1 LDGRLARFAA
11 SGGMPTLPKPF
22 ACRQADLR
30 PKVILISSSNGRRTT
45 QCCPG
50 SLTGFMI
57 KADSQPAERVFAHLN
72 LTTHARDL
80 KVLAGIKNML
90 VQTSQE
96 QSGSAH
102 VVVLGNEKGG
112 SGKSTTALHVAVAL
126 LKAGQRVAT
135 IDLDCRQQSF
145 TRYLGNRRAWA
156 RRTGLNLELPVHRC
170 IKLGDTMQIADNES
184 SEFLQFMD
192 AVSTVE
198 RTFDFI
204 VIDTPGSDSY
214 LMRLAHSM
222 ADTLVTPIN
231 DSFLDFD
238 VLGTVDP
245 ATYSVTGESHYAEM
259 VRDARRKRRQLD
271 GASTDWIVVRNRLS
285 MLGSRNKQLVAGGLK
300 ELSLRMGFRAIDG
313 FAERV
318 VYREFF
324 PRGLTAL
331 DDLDEA
337 TLGTRPSM
345 GHVTAR
351 EEVTSLLR
359 QLKLPLDER
368 GRRRAASRAEWFAQV
383 DKPLEVHDILGA

>member
-1 LDGRLARFAA
+1 
-11 SGGMPTLPKPF
+11 
-22 ACRQADLR
+22 
-30 PKVILISSSNGRRTT
+30 
-45 QCCPG
+45 
-50 SLTGFMI
+50 
-57 KADSQPAERVFAHLN
+57 
-72 LTTHARDL
+72 
-80 KVLAGIKNML
+80 ML
-90 VQTSQE
+90 VQASQG
-96 QSGSAH
+96 QSGTAH
-102 VVVLGNEKGG
+102 VIVLGNEKGG
-112 SGKSTTALHVAVAL
+112 SGKSTTALHIAVAL
-126 LKAGQRVAT
+126 LKAGQRVAS

-145 TRYLGNRRAWA
+145 TRYVANRQAWA
-156 RRTGLNLELPVHRC
+156 RRTGADLELPVHRC
-170 IKLGDTMQIADNES
+170 VELGASMQIAQNES
-184 SEFLQFMD
+184 SELLQFME
-192 AVSTVE
+192 AVSAVE
-198 RTFDFI
+198 RSFDFI

-245 ATYSVTGESHYAEM
+245 DSYALTGESHYAEM

-271 GASTDWIVVRNRLS
+271 GATTDWIVVRNRLS
-285 MLGSRNKQLVAGGLK
+285 VLGSRNKRLLAASLK
-300 ELSLRMGFRAIDG
+300 DLSLRMGFRAIDG
-313 FAERV
+313 FAERA

-351 EEVTSLLR
+351 EEVTALLR

-368 GRRRAASRAEWFAQV
+368 GRRRAANRAEWFAQV
-383 DKPLEVHDILGA
+383 NKPLETHDILGA

>member
-1 LDGRLARFAA
+1 
-11 SGGMPTLPKPF
+11 
-22 ACRQADLR
+22 
-30 PKVILISSSNGRRTT
+30 
-45 QCCPG
+45 
-50 SLTGFMI
+50 
-57 KADSQPAERVFAHLN
+57 
-72 LTTHARDL
+72 
-80 KVLAGIKNML
+80 ML
-90 VQTSQE
+90 VQTSQG

-112 SGKSTTALHVAVAL
+112 SGKSTTALHIAVAL

-145 TRYLGNRRAWA
+145 THYINNRSAWA
-156 RRTGLNLELPVHRC
+156 RRTGLRLELPTHYC
-170 IKLGDTMQIADNES
+170 IKLGQTLQIDENENT
-184 SEFLQFMD
+184 EFQQFME
-192 AVSTVE
+192 AVTAVE
-198 RTFDFI
+198 HAFDFI
-204 VIDTPGSDSY
+204 VIDTPGNDSY

-238 VLGTVDP
+238 VLGTVDA
-245 ATYSVTGESHYAEM
+245 ATYAVTGESHYAEM
-259 VRDARRKRRQLD
+259 VRDVRRKRRQID
-271 GASTDWIVVRNRLS
+271 GAMTDWIVVRNRLS
-285 MLGSRNKQLVAGGLK
+285 MLGSRNKQLVAEGLK
-300 ELSLRMGFRAIDG
+300 DLSLRLGFRAIDG

-331 DDLDEA
+331 DDIDEA
-337 TLGTRPSM
+337 TLGTRPNL

-368 GRRRAASRAEWFAQV
+368 GRRRAANRAEWFAQV
-383 DKPLEVHDILGA
+383 DKPLDLHDIISA